1 MADVHW
7 RPRAFLLAA
16 ALVMAGLSS
25 GCAGETGANLRA
37 WIDVPADGAVI
48 TAGEN
53 VEVHSHAYAKAGV
66 AEVMLS
72 VNGEPVRRDPADSPG
87 AAFAAAIQPWMPE
100 GPGDYKLEVIAYD
113 LGGAAS
119 APAVARVR
127 VLAVPTSTPTPTATL
142 TPLPSVTPTLTPIPL
157 AGVTFSADDTSLT
170 SGECTRLRWEVV
182 SATAVSLDGVS
193 VALLGSQQA
202 CPTMTTTYRL
212 HVTAPSGDIDK
223 TVTVTISAPADT
235 TGPSVTGVSNNPEFI
250 WDATSCGPAA
260 ATITAQVSD
269 ASGLSE
275 VVLHYRALKS
285 PKGGVWRALGMN
297 AAGGGTYQATL
308 GPSELTASLALYGG
322 GSVEFYIV
330 AVDANGNSSQSGTR
344 SFEAK
349 LCFG

>member
-16 ALVMAGLSS
+16 ALVMAGLAS
-25 GCAGETGANLRA
+25 GCAGETGADLRA
-37 WIDVPADGAVI
+37 WIDVPADGALI

-53 VEVHSHAYAKAGV
+53 VEVHTHAYAQAGV

-87 AAFAAAIQPWMPE
+87 AAFAAAVQPWMPE

-113 LGGAAS
+113 MGGAAS

-127 VLAVPTSTPTPTATL
+127 VMAVPTSTPTPTTTV

-157 AGVTFSADDTSLT
+157 AVVHFSADDTSLT

-202 CPTMTTTYRL
+202 CPAQTTTYSL
-212 HVTAPSGDIDK
+212 HVTAPSGDVDK
-223 TVTVTISAPADT
+223 SVTVTVSAAADT
-235 TGPSVTGVSNNPEFI
+235 AGPDVSGIGHSPAFI
-250 WDATSCGPAA
+250 WDGASCGATT
-260 ATITAQVSD
+260 ATINAQVSD

-275 VVLHYRALKS
+275 VVLHYRALRS
-285 PKGGVWRALGMN
+285 PKGGVWRTLGMSV
-297 AAGGGTYQATL
+297 AGGGTYQATL

-322 GSVEFYIV
+322 GSVEYYIV
-330 AVDANGNSSQSGTR
+330 AVDTKGNSSQSGTG